1 MSPASSNSDGTSLEA
16 KPQRS
21 LDTIVA
27 EATPQG
33 RGGVSI
39 VRLSGPDASSIGGLM
54 AGGATAPRK
63 ATVRSIKDSDGAL
76 IDQGLLLYF
85 KAPHSFTGEDVV
97 EFQLHGGP
105 VVVQRTIQCAL
116 DLGARMARPGE
127 FSERAF
133 LNDKLD
139 LVQLEAVADLISSE
153 NVRAAKNAL
162 ESLQGVFSEAVH
174 RLVESTT
181 ELRVYVEAA
190 IDFSDE
196 EGVDF
201 LADGDVLNRTRQL
214 SIDVNSLL
222 QEAEAGAR
230 VRNGLSMVLAG
241 APNAGK
247 SSLMN
252 WLARR
257 DTSIVTDIAGTT
269 RDVVREEVL
278 LDGWM
283 FQVSDTA
290 GIRETEDPV
299 EIQGVRR
306 SRVALESA
314 DLVVF
319 LIDAQALQISQ
330 LNQPGNDLISVLNDH
345 AQSLMTGKSAPGNT
359 LFVINKIDLLA
370 TQDLKAL
377 SQLATDL
384 DHVAL
389 VSMTEPAGLETL
401 RTVIVRATENLFQG
415 ESRFSARERHV
426 QALSSARRCIDDALL
441 ALESGQPGE
450 LVAED
455 LRRTQMALGEITG
468 QVTSDALL
476 GRIFSSFCIGK

>member
-1 MSPASSNSDGTSLEA
+1 FLN
-16 KPQRS
+16 
-21 LDTIVA
+21 
-27 EATPQG
+27 G
-33 RGGVSI
+33 R
-39 VRLSGPDASSIGGLM
+39 
-54 AGGATAPRK
+54 
-63 ATVRSIKDSDGAL
+63 
-76 IDQGLLLYF
+76 
-85 KAPHSFTGEDVV
+85 
-97 EFQLHGGP
+97 
-105 VVVQRTIQCAL
+105 L
-116 DLGARMARPGE
+116 DLSQA
-127 FSERAF
+127 
-133 LNDKLD
+133 
-139 LVQLEAVADLISSE
+139 EAVADLISSE

-181 ELRVYVEAA
+181 ELRVYIEAA

-196 EGVDF
+196 EGIDF

-214 SIDVNSLL
+214 SSDVNSILL
-222 QEAEAGAR
+222 EAEAGAR

-426 QALSSARRCIDDALL
+426 QALSSAHRSIGDALL

>member
-1 MSPASSNSDGTSLEA
+1 
-16 KPQRS
+16 
-21 LDTIVA
+21 
-27 EATPQG
+27 
-33 RGGVSI
+33 
-39 VRLSGPDASSIGGLM
+39 M
-54 AGGATAPRK
+54 AGGATAPRR

-181 ELRVYVEAA
+181 ELRVYIEAA

-196 EGVDF
+196 EGIDF

-214 SIDVNSLL
+214 SSDVNSILL
-222 QEAEAGAR
+222 EAEAGAR

-345 AQSLMTGKSAPGNT
+345 AQSLMTGKSALGNT

-389 VSMTEPAGLETL
+389 VSMTEPAGLERL
-401 RTVIVRATENLFQG
+401 RTVIVRATENLFLG

-426 QALSSARRCIDDALL
+426 QALSSAHRSIGDALL

>member
-1 MSPASSNSDGTSLEA
+1 MSPASSNSDGISLEA
-16 KPQRS
+16 EPQ
-21 LDTIVA
+21 LIVDTIVA

-54 AGGATAPRK
+54 AGGASEPRK
-63 ATVRSIKDSDGAL
+63 ATVRSIKDSDGDL

-85 KAPHSFTGEDVV
+85 RAPHSFTGEDIV

-105 VVVQRTIQCAL
+105 VVVQRTIQRAL
-116 DLGARMARPGE
+116 DLGARMAKPGE

-174 RLVESTT
+174 RLVEGTT

-201 LADGDVLNRTRQL
+201 LADGDVLDRTRRL
-214 SIDVNSLL
+214 SSDMNSLL
-222 QEAEAGAR
+222 LEAEAGAR
-230 VRNGLSMVLAG
+230 IRQGLSMVLAG

-252 WLARR
+252 WLAKR

-269 RDVVREEVL
+269 RDVIREEIL

-299 EIQGVRR
+299 EIQGVHR
-306 SRVALESA
+306 SRVALEIA

-319 LIDAQALQISQ
+319 LIDARALQIDQ
-330 LNQPGNDLISVLNDH
+330 LKQPGNDLISVLNHH
-345 AQSLMTGKSAPGNT
+345 AQSLMKGKSAQGNT

-370 TQDLKAL
+370 THDLNVL
-377 SQLATDL
+377 SEVATDL

-389 VSMTEPAGLETL
+389 VSMTEPAGLDAL
-401 RTVIVRATENLFQG
+401 RVVISRATENLFQG

-426 QALSSARRCIDDALL
+426 QALASARQSIGDALL
-441 ALESGQPGE
+441 ALENGQPGE

-455 LRRTQMALGEITG
+455 LRRTQIALGEITG